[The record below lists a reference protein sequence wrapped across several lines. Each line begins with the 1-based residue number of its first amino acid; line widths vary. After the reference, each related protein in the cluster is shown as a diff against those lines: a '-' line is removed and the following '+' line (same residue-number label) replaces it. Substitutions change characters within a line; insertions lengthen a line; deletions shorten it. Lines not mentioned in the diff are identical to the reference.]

1 MHDLNNRGIVILGG
15 TGLVGNACKE
25 FFAGKG
31 LEVIAPDK
39 ENFYI
44 LDNEIKVSPQ
54 VISKMEIFPILD
66 AIHLDT
72 KPNKQETPYENSY
85 IKHLSL
91 ILQKRD
97 RNLPFT
103 YLSSGAV
110 YGEQKELITDS
121 SEVNPISSHGQVKLG
136 LERDV
141 QQHFIKH
148 RIYRLFFPYGE
159 SIKPERL
166 LPGLIGKIK
175 IGQPI
180 SCNIDGG
187 PFISIIDV
195 KDLSEILFDEFRSE
209 WIGVKNISGGEK
221 IRIIDIAN
229 MIGSVLGRNPTFE
242 VNENAT
248 SNCYAEEYDFRQ
260 WRKLEN
266 QIQKI
271 VKKHI

>member
-25 FFAGKG
+25 YFSRKG
-31 LEVIAPDK
+31 VEVVAPDK
-39 ENFYI
+39 ENFHI
-44 LDNEIKVSPQ
+44 LENKVKVSSQ
-54 VISKMEIFPILD
+54 VMSKMEIYPILD

-72 KPNKQETPYENSY
+72 KTNKQEIPDESSY
-85 IKHLSL
+85 IKQLSL

-97 RNLPFT
+97 KNLPFT

-110 YGEQKELITDS
+110 YGEKEEMIRDS
-121 SEVNPISSHGQVKLG
+121 SNLNPISSHGQMKLG

-141 QQHFIKH
+141 QQHFMKH

-159 SIKPERL
+159 RIKPERL
-166 LPGLIGKIK
+166 VPSLIGKIK
-175 IGQPI
+175 IGQPVR
-180 SCNIDGG
+180 CNVDGG
-187 PFISIIDV
+187 PLISIIDV
-195 KDLSEILFDEFRSE
+195 KDLSEILFNESRSE
-209 WIGVKNISGGEK
+209 WVGVKNIAGGER
-221 IRIIDIAN
+221 IRIVDIAN
-229 MIGSVLGRNPTFE
+229 LIGGVLGRDPIFE
-242 VNENAT
+242 VNKNAT

-271 VKKHI
+271 VQNHI